1 MIPLFSR
8 YTLTR
13 AQAEERLGRALRG
26 DPLRGEKAALQALA
40 NLDFTR
46 CRDLL
51 DGPGIGADFK
61 ALLATR
67 LEQAVQRDGK
77 HFIVSTLVNGNAYD
91 HYARLARLQGVAVS
105 ATVGAAVERDFAAS
119 RTLQQLD
126 TEPLLPALIGY
137 LRELVELLRHG
148 DEDPDL
154 AARLGRLAELH
165 QRLENSQASF
175 GAPSGGTS

>member
-13 AQAEERLGRALRG
+13 AQAEERLGRALHG

-40 NLDFTR
+40 NLDFAR

-51 DGPGIGADFK
+51 DGASIGADFK
-61 ALLATR
+61 ALIAAR

-77 HFIVSTLVNGNAYD
+77 HFIVAALVQGNAYD
-91 HYARLARLQGVAVS
+91 HYARLARLQGVTVS
-105 ATVGAAVERDFAAS
+105 VTVGAAVERDFMAAC
-119 RTLQQLD
+119 TLQQLD
-126 TEPLLPALIGY
+126 SEPLLPALVGY

-148 DEDPDL
+148 DQEPEL
-154 AARLGRLAELH
+154 MARLARLAELH
-165 QRLENSQASF
+165 ERLGRESTPT
-175 GAPSGGTS
+175 GAHEGGP